1 MPRIINTSHS
11 VSEQPITHRPGDSF
25 SRSAW
30 VEVAD
35 VLSVGWDF
43 CLCLVPDIGRPETIR
58 HSSAVVWKAS
68 AVDHQQLQRAKTSDS
83 LEWRNHAPSNP
94 TAPGGSAC
102 G

>member
-1 MPRIINTSHS
+1 MTRLPR
-11 VSEQPITHRPGDSF
+11 DSL

-30 VEVAD
+30 VEVTD

-68 AVDHQQLQRAKTSDS
+68 GVDHQQIQRAKSSDS
-83 LEWRNHAPSNP
+83 LEWRSTHQALQI
-94 TAPGGSAC
+94 APGGSAC